1 MIEFIKVFAVFIWYV
16 FIYTTVLTFT
26 FLAVSG
32 FLLIVFSD
40 KVTIVQNPHITL
52 DATKWECSKT
62 KNVLI
67 MHGDTPKKEA
77 ICSQYRMMK

>member
-1 MIEFIKVFAVFIWYV
+1 MIEFIKIMFMALGCLIIGISLGLF
-16 FIYTTVLTFT
+16 
-26 FLAVSG
+26 
-32 FLLIVFSD
+32 LIVVVSD
-40 KVTIVQNPHITL
+40 KVTIVENPHITL
-52 DATKWECSKT
+52 DATKWECYKT